1 MCDGWKAYKK
11 YLIGQYKL
19 TGDKW
24 YRKSARKVDKKIK
37 QILKENNESKQ

>member
-1 MCDGWKAYKK
+1 MCDGWRKYKE
-11 YLIGQYKL
+11 YLIGEYKK

-37 QILKENNESKQ
+37 EILKEQNESKQ

>member
-1 MCDGWKAYKK
+1 MCDGWRKYKE
-11 YLIGQYKL
+11 YLIQQYKE

-37 QILKENNESKQ
+37 EILKEQNEVNK

>member
-1 MCDGWKAYKK
+1 MFDGWQMYKE
-11 YLIGQYKL
+11 YLIGEYKK

-37 QILKENNESKQ
+37 EILKEQNESKQ